1 MTVPLAIFAA
11 TFAVRPLPQPEAP
24 LEPSVQNEVDRAIG
38 IAERWLASHACTNA
52 VPAADI
58 FRTNGLTRCEKAIR
72 LVSMQRS
79 GGWWITSTNSVP
91 TRLALEI
98 LKGL

>member
-1 MTVPLAIFAA
+1 MTLSIAVFAA

-24 LEPSVQNEVDRAIG
+24 LEQSVQNEVDRAIG
-38 IAERWLASHACTNA
+38 IAEKWLRSHSCTND
-52 VPAADI
+52 VPCVDM
-58 FRTNGLTRCEKAIR
+58 FRTNGLTRSEKAIR

-79 GGWWITSTNSVP
+79 DGWWITATNSVP